1 MFVGMVGSPAISPN
15 GYGLAKVGISSTNV
29 QPLHKS
35 QLELQKLNL
44 PHLPNFCQTDV
55 TSSTDY

>member
-1 MFVGMVGSPAISPN
+1 MVVLPVTVL
-15 GYGLAKVGISSTNV
+15 GLAKVGISSTNV

-55 TSSTDY
+55 SG